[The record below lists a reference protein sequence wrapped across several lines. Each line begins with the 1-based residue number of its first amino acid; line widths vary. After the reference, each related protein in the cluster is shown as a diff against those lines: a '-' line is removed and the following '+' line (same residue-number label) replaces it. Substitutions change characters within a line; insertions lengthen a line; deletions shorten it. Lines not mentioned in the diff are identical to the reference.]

1 MTLHTSLTKCLAAFV
16 LGHNDILS
24 FLQPLVNTEN
34 GYHKGESVKS
44 MRPPLAT
51 YCKNGGI
58 FLSNFNYNEYYKQ
71 YRKEHPEKRKQWDIN
86 YWVKRLRLLG
96 YTVEPPKEVVTN
108 EKE

>member
-1 MTLHTSLTKCLAAFV
+1 M
-16 LGHNDILS
+16 
-24 FLQPLVNTEN
+24 
-34 GYHKGESVKS
+34 
-44 MRPPLAT
+44 
-51 YCKNGGI
+51 
-58 FLSNFNYNEYYKQ
+58 SNFNYNEYYKQ